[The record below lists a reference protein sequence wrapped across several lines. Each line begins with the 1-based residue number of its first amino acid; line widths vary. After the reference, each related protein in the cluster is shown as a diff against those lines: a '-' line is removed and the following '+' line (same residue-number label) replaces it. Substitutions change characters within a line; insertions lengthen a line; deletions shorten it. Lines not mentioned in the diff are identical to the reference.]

1 MSKKY
6 SLNQLR
12 NILKIGIPTIEMY
25 LCRAEFS
32 HVKKIKGVYINIT
45 PNDIQ
50 RLKTLTNRRFNKNDK
65 EF

>member
-32 HVKKIKGVYINIT
+32 HVKKNKRRVYKYNS
-45 PNDIQ
+45 
-50 RLKTLTNRRFNKNDK
+50 K
-65 EF
+65 